1 VRDALAKSVPF
12 ERRRDDGE
20 AGIGPATDA
29 SGGHALGVQVTGH
42 VLQVQTGRF
51 GRHGDLGIGANAC
64 ASETVATD
72 RVVPSEETTSAGADS
87 ANWKRLVFGMF
98 GGQTVCVLRNRKF
111 PRQ

>member
-1 VRDALAKSVPF
+1 
-12 ERRRDDGE
+12 
-20 AGIGPATDA
+20 
-29 SGGHALGVQVTGH
+29 

-87 ANWKRLVFGMF
+87 ANWIWCSAATLFATAKPKVSAASLWARPAEKMVSVSRSRRSGDLPSDSARELWYSYKLV
-98 GGQTVCVLRNRKF
+98 
-111 PRQ
+111 

>member
-1 VRDALAKSVPF
+1 
-12 ERRRDDGE
+12 
-20 AGIGPATDA
+20 
-29 SGGHALGVQVTGH
+29 

-87 ANWKRLVFGMF
+87 ANWKRSGVRHVRRPDCLRAAKPKVSAAVVFGPVPQKKWF
-98 GGQTVCVLRNRKF
+98 RFHVREGPATSRPT
-111 PRQ
+111 PRASCGIVTS